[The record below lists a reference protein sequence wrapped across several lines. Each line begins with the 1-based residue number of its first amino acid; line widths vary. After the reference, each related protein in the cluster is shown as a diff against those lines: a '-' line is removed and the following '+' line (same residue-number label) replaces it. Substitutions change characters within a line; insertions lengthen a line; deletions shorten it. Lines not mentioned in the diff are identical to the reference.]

1 MSHQT
6 VLPVHLLSG
15 NIIQGNPHGEL
26 FCPANCDT
34 VIREHFWFW
43 EPDTEYAV
51 KSVRRLVQEYLTSVG
66 HGCTLLLNINPD
78 TRGKVPERD
87 LATYRKLG
95 RAIETLYKDQ
105 VSKHSKQKMLVG
117 KEKTWHFKPFKALNG
132 SVVLME
138 DVAEFGQLIME
149 YKLRIKTETKWV
161 SLPYSGS
168 TIGHKRIHP
177 FPRGLDMKTISA
189 ISLKIIKLVTDQ
201 DSITLREVSVYNWN
215 EAAKQNLI

>member
-1 MSHQT
+1 M
-6 VLPVHLLSG
+6 
-15 NIIQGNPHGEL
+15 
-26 FCPANCDT
+26 
-34 VIREHFWFW
+34 
-43 EPDTEYAV
+43 
-51 KSVRRLVQEYLTSVG
+51 G

-78 TRGKVPERD
+78 TRGKVPESD

-117 KEKTWHFKPFKALNG
+117 KEKTWHFRPFKALNG

-138 DVAEFGQLIME
+138 DIAEFGQLVME

-177 FPRGLDMKTISA
+177 FPTGLDMKTISA
-189 ISLKIIKLVTDQ
+189 ISLKIIRLVTDQ

>member
-1 MSHQT
+1 M
-6 VLPVHLLSG
+6 
-15 NIIQGNPHGEL
+15 
-26 FCPANCDT
+26 
-34 VIREHFWFW
+34 
-43 EPDTEYAV
+43 
-51 KSVRRLVQEYLTSVG
+51 G

-78 TRGKVPERD
+78 TRGKVPEKD

-95 RAIETLYKDQ
+95 RAIEMLYKDR

-117 KEKTWHFKPFKALNG
+117 NEKAWHFKPFKALNG

-138 DVAEFGQLIME
+138 DVVEFGQLVME
-149 YKLRIKTETKWV
+149 YKLKIKTETRWV
-161 SLPYSGS
+161 SLPHLGS

-189 ISLKIIKLVTDQ
+189 ISLKINKLVTEK

-215 EAAKQNLI
+215 DAAKRNLI